1 MVQQVKNKSSSMGP
15 CEGKGLIPGPVQW
28 FEGSGIAA
36 AVAYIANVAQVRAL
50 AQELPY
56 AAGIAIKK
64 KEKKRRGHK
73 RVYYM

>member
-1 MVQQVKNKSSSMGP
+1 MGP
-15 CEGKGLIPGPVQW
+15 CEGKGLIPGPVQC

-50 AQELPY
+50 AQELLY

-64 KEKKRRGHK
+64 KEKKRP
-73 RVYYM
+73 